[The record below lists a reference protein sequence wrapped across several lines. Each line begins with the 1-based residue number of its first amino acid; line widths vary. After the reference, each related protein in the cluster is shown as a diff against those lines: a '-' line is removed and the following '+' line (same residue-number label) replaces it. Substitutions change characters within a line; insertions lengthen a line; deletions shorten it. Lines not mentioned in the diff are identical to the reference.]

1 METSGAS
8 QRGSEYAAAMFRNA
22 NSGGLQMLC
31 RYHVINN
38 LFIFD
43 IEEERDGVLLA
54 FSQQKERAGGE

>member
-22 NSGGLQMLC
+22 NSGGLQTLC
-31 RYHVINN
+31 RYHVISN

-43 IEEERDGVLLA
+43 IEEPDGALLA